1 VVKFFILA
9 PVFIDYNGDLI
20 EENLAVFSSGN
31 KKTVETIMTEAGL
44 KKFSSEVFHYHAN
57 QQEVLN
63 IANALAQER
72 NLYPYYLEISH
83 NTIGEISTVASLIV
97 DDNLKFLVAFEI
109 ECTGYTDAGNFIYES
124 LKNRSP
130 IENLG
135 LSGWSDE
142 VLAKAKTVVLDIMG
156 QCAKSVGVSAPVGAS
171 FVLDSFYPL
180 AVSDEAVQM
189 DMTELFSNEES
200 GAEQSHSSL
209 GSDNKD
215 AFVRIGWNYALSLGL
230 NDATAN
236 LKIISFLL
244 FLQSYY
250 YQMRF
255 FKLYFLNKLED
266 LIVQK
271 EISKTESETFARLKI
286 SYHKFTLHFMNYKT
300 GLNPKYYSEFEKV
313 ELLWHLK
320 DDMEIIDRAFEI
332 QNDRADKLYQA
343 TVEKD
348 NDTQNLALKLITVL
362 QIFGIYSIYYDGLQ
376 LSKEPIS
383 YFKGATLLAVIL
395 SVVIVALLWKNGF
408 KAMFT
413 NKKRD

>member
-1 VVKFFILA
+1 MVKFFILA
-9 PVFIDYNGDLI
+9 PIFIDFNGDLV
-20 EENLAVFSSGN
+20 EESLAVFASGD
-31 KKTVETIMTEAGL
+31 KKTVATIMTDAGL
-44 KKFSSEVFHYHAN
+44 KKFSGEVLHYHAN
-57 QQEVLN
+57 RQEVLS

-72 NLYPYYLEISH
+72 NLYPYHREFPPFRAVGRSAA
-83 NTIGEISTVASLIV
+83 ASLIV

-109 ECTGYTDAGNFIYES
+109 ECTGYADAGTFIVES
-124 LKNRSP
+124 LKNRAP

-135 LSGWSDE
+135 LSAWSDE
-142 VLAKAKTVVLDIMG
+142 VLEQAKAAALEIVGKCTHSMGLSVLLG
-156 QCAKSVGVSAPVGAS
+156 GS
-171 FVLDSFYPL
+171 FVPDSFYPL
-180 AVSDEAVQM
+180 VVSDEAAQGGM
-189 DMTELFSNEES
+189 SELFSNEES
-200 GAEQSHSSL
+200 GLERTNSALCGDHQ
-209 GSDNKD
+209 D
-215 AFVRIGWNYALSLGL
+215 AFVRIGWNYALSMGL

-255 FKLYFLNKLED
+255 YKLYFLKKLED
-266 LIVQK
+266 LITQK
-271 EISKTESETFARLKI
+271 EISKAESEMFAGLKI

-313 ELLWHLK
+313 ETLWHLN

-332 QNDRADKLYQA
+332 QNERADKLYQA

-376 LSKEPIS
+376 LAKEPIS
-383 YFKGATLLAVIL
+383 YFQGATLLAVIV

-408 KAMFT
+408 KAIFAKT
-413 NKKRD
+413 KRS

>member
-1 VVKFFILA
+1 MVKFFVMA
-9 PVFIDYNGDLI
+9 PIFIDYNGDLV
-20 EENLAVFSSGN
+20 EENLVVFSSGN
-31 KKTVETIMTEAGL
+31 KKTVETIVTGAGL

-83 NTIGEISTVASLIV
+83 KSTAEISTVASLIV

-109 ECTGYTDAGNFIYES
+109 ECSGYTDAGYFIYES

-135 LSGWSDE
+135 LSGWRDE

-156 QCAKSVGVSAPVGAS
+156 QCAKSIGVSAPLGAS

-180 AVSDEAVQM
+180 VISDEAAQI
-189 DMTELFSNEES
+189 DMSELFTNEES
-200 GAEQSHSSL
+200 SAEQSHSAL
-209 GSDNKD
+209 GGDNKE
-215 AFVRIGWNYALSLGL
+215 AFVRIGWNYGLSLGL

-271 EISKTESETFARLKI
+271 EISKAESETSARLKL

-313 ELLWHLK
+313 EWLWHLK

-332 QNDRADKLYQA
+332 QNERADKLYQA

-408 KAMFT
+408 KAVFA
-413 NKKRD
+413 KKKLD